1 MSKLCKSTTSSCV
14 IFLLFGVAIMDKEAL
29 DPNLSPPPSRGKRPA
44 SEPVRSSTPRRQ
56 QPKRR
61 ASTKNRRR
69 DDDTGE
75 DGEGGRPNVTVEDD
89 YFAVED
95 AFDPLTAPSDNLAFF
110 PEEEPGEEGAD
121 LEDDITAEVASFA
134 VLADEGATRELGGLA
149 CLESEV
155 EDMEKE
161 MD

>member
-69 DDDTGE
+69 
-75 DGEGGRPNVTVEDD
+75 V
-89 YFAVED
+89 
-95 AFDPLTAPSDNLAFF
+95 
-110 PEEEPGEEGAD
+110 
-121 LEDDITAEVASFA
+121 SFA
-134 VLADEGATRELGGLA
+134 PDPELTLVRLFSKVSRGKGHSGWRLALDASDVKQADACKYKARCVSKTCDVWHLMFVLLLA
-149 CLESEV
+149 G
-155 EDMEKE
+155 
-161 MD
+161 